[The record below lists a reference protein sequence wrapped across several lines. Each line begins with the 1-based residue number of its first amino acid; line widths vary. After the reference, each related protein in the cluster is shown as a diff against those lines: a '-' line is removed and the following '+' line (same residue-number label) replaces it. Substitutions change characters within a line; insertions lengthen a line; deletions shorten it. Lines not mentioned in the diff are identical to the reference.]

1 MIDYTKINS
10 ETWNSWAEDGFVYT
24 AITEGDATPE
34 SRLEAIKVEAEY
46 YNNGMMHY
54 VVPLQHLRQS
64 DNNLWTDGEIDI
76 NEAEYG
82 IVRNHIYDLTIN
94 KIEKLGTSVYD
105 ENEDIIKQTINEKTY
120 LIAAQLNILSWK
132 VVNQSVDL

>member
-1 MIDYTKINS
+1 MS
-10 ETWNSWAEDGFVYT
+10 VEGFVYT
-24 AITEGDATPE
+24 EIAEDAATPA
-34 SRLEAIKVEAEY
+34 SRLEAIAVEAEY

-64 DNNLWTDGEIDI
+64 DNNLWTNGSIDI

-82 IVRNHIYDLTIN
+82 IVRNHVYDLTIN

-105 ENEDIIKQTINEKTY
+105 ENEDIIKQTKDEKTY

-132 VVNQSVDL
+132 VVNQGVDL